1 MGEVVAISGC
11 RSDQTSAD
19 VADVETSFGLSGTIG
34 SAGGALASALVEALE
49 RMEVMEGSGSEITY
63 ADLLEQMRQELA
75 KKGFAQVPQFVSS
88 LLVELKQPFRLDT
101 IWVEDESEQ

>member
-1 MGEVVAISGC
+1 
-11 RSDQTSAD
+11 
-19 VADVETSFGLSGTIG
+19 
-34 SAGGALASALVEALE
+34 
-49 RMEVMEGSGSEITY
+49 MEVMEGSGSEITY